1 MPDKKQQPASSP
13 MGCSLFSRI
22 LKSGTGCERSP
33 GFGKR
38 RSTSSCVTSHRPSS
52 LLVESS
58 LPSRFAAL
66 LLTEGRLFQWDL
78 ARPTAIPPFSPIQI
92 ASISARSEEH
102 TSELQSPDH
111 LV

>member
-1 MPDKKQQPASSP
+1 MQDRKQQPAPSP

-22 LKSGTGCERSP
+22 PKSGTGCERSP

-58 LPSRFAAL
+58 PPSRFAAS

-78 ARPTAIPPFSPIQI
+78 DAANRDPAVFTD
-92 ASISARSEEH
+92 
-102 TSELQSPDH
+102 PDH
-111 LV
+111 LDIGRKEGRILAL